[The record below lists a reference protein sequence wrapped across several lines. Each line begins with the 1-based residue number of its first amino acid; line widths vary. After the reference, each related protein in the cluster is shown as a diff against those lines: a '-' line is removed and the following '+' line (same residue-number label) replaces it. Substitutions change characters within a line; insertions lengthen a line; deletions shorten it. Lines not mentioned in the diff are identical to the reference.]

1 MIKAK
6 EKYEQET
13 KGMSLEDKLKWV
25 EDKIFWIAIDNYI
38 QDRESYR
45 FYCNLSY
52 ELKNQLKEQTLEV
65 TKNENI

>member
-1 MIKAK
+1 MIKAE

-45 FYCNLSY
+45 FYCNLEY
-52 ELKNQLKEQTLEV
+52 ELKAQLKEQTLEV